1 MTHQIV
7 PFRGEYYRLPSEKNG
22 IIRSLI
28 YPIPDPDL
36 PFLGI
41 HLTRMIDGGV
51 TVGPNAVLG
60 FAREGYRKLSVNRRD
75 VAQYLFFPGLWKV
88 LARSANLSAPSW
100 PARCSSRRT

>member
-1 MTHQIV
+1 MTIQGRRV
-7 PFRGEYYRLPSEKNG
+7 PNLDVV
-22 IIRSLI
+22 RSLI

-60 FAREGYRKLSVNRRD
+60 FAREGYRKGSMNGRD
-75 VAQYLFFPGLWKV
+75 IATFVSSATRNPSAAIFFG
-88 LARSANLSAPSW
+88 
-100 PARCSSRRT
+100 